1 MARSLSH
8 EAKQLISSVDNG
20 KNTSLF
26 YLKNSQMQCAWEMP
40 HFLSHKAKQLISSA
54 NDLQRLTA
62 LEVGK
67 CSKCGLLLN
76 MPLFFRVMERN
87 NPYQMRMT

>member
-8 EAKQLISSVDNG
+8 ESKQLV
-20 KNTSLF
+20 
-26 YLKNSQMQCAWEMP
+26 
-40 HFLSHKAKQLISSA
+40 SSA

-62 LEVGK
+62 LEVDK

-76 MPLFFRVMERN
+76 ISHGAEQPISNANDLKDTSFFNYSNKNTLYTEI
-87 NPYQMRMT
+87 